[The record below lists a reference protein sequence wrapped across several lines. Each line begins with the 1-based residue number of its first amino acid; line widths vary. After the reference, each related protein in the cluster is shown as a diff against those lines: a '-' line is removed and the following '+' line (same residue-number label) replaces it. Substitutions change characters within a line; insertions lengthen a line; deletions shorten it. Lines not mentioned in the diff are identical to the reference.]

1 MLKRTLSSL
10 GLWLMGLLIPAYFGA
25 QGGVW
30 LLSIL
35 AVLTQYE
42 LYTLLEQ
49 TGFKPQR
56 QLGCVLGAFI
66 MLGAWYMPLTSELS
80 TFNVGIDVF
89 TISIIIVCLTIL
101 RHPSFTQAK
110 RHIMPT
116 LFGLLLVPYTLH
128 YYIHLVKHFHSIEL
142 PLTGLLLTVWL
153 IAVAKFSDV
162 GGLILG
168 SFLGRH
174 KLAPDI
180 SPDKTWEGAVGGILT
195 ACIVGAGLA
204 YCFGEKVYMPPT
216 FTPLAASL
224 IAIPIAIL
232 AIASDLVESV
242 IKRQSGVKDSGTMIP
257 GIGGAFDLTD
267 SLLLTCPFGF
277 LIFKYLLF

>member
-1 MLKRTLSSL
+1 MIKRIFSTL
-10 GLWLMGLLIPAYFGA
+10 GLWLIVLFIPAYFGP

-42 LYTLLEQ
+42 MYNLLEK

-56 QLGCVLGAFI
+56 QLGCVLGALI
-66 MLGAWYMPLTSELS
+66 MLGAWYMPFISGLS
-80 TFNVGIDVF
+80 TFNAGIDVF
-89 TISIIIVCLTIL
+89 TIATIVVCLTIL

-116 LFGLLLVPYTLH
+116 LFGLLLVPYMLH
-128 YYIHLVKHFHSIEL
+128 YYIHLVRHFNTIDL
-142 PLTGLLLTVWL
+142 PVTGLLLTLWL

-162 GGLILG
+162 GGLIVG
-168 SFLGRH
+168 SFFGRH

-180 SPDKTWEGAVGGILT
+180 SPGKTWEGAVGGTL
-195 ACIVGAGLA
+195 ASCGVGAVLA
-204 YCFGEKVYMPPT
+204 HYFSLYTYMPPM
-216 FTPLAASL
+216 FTPLTAAL

-242 IKRQSGVKDSGTMIP
+242 LKRQAGVKDSGSMIP

-267 SLLLTCPFGF
+267 SLLLTSPFGF